1 MAAKE
6 KLIVDHR
13 IRTLDST
20 KTEEPESIPAMG
32 GGVRNEHSRTF
43 TAQGSSAQPGL
54 VAGSGRIGNAYD
66 LHGGASGRTLGG
78 TKPATFAL
86 IDDIG

>member
-1 MAAKE
+1 VAAKE

-43 TAQGSSAQPGL
+43 TAQGSSAQPG
-54 VAGSGRIGNAYD
+54 IGNAYD